1 MRVKRVECTTA
12 ILLRSPSCPSF
23 LGISII
29 SVGRIHGPDGG
40 FICCCSP
47 LSVFFF
53 FFFLEPLKLLKVE
66 GLREGRMTV
75 NQDPAL
81 SPGKVEGNTFE

>member
-29 SVGRIHGPDGG
+29 SVVEYTVQTVVL
-40 FICCCSP
+40 FAVV
-47 LSVFFF
+47 LSLSFF

-75 NQDPAL
+75 NQDLAL

>member
-1 MRVKRVECTTA
+1 MSVVSRNFHN
-12 ILLRSPSCPSF
+12 LR
-23 LGISII
+23 
-29 SVGRIHGPDGG
+29 GRIHGPDGG
-40 FICCCSP
+40 FICCCS

-81 SPGKVEGNTFE
+81 SPGKVEGNTFERGNTIRDNNHCLKIYFKQ

>member
-1 MRVKRVECTTA
+1 MVEYTVQTVVLFA
-12 ILLRSPSCPSF
+12 VVLLS
-23 LGISII
+23 
-29 SVGRIHGPDGG
+29 
-40 FICCCSP
+40 
-47 LSVFFF
+47 LSFFF

-81 SPGKVEGNTFE
+81 SPGKVEGNTFERGNTIRDNNHCLKIYFKQ